1 MANLKEVRTRIAS
14 VSSTQQITSAM
25 KMVSAAKFR
34 RAQNA
39 ILGMRPYAAQLAE
52 IVNDIDV
59 EDGVQTPYHE
69 VRQLNKVLLVVV
81 TSNKGLCGAFNSNVT
96 KEASARLQHYRDKGC
111 EVKMI
116 TLGKRGT
123 ELFAK
128 QEGLVAESYDDLL
141 DNPTFDAVSDICD
154 KIMAAF
160 CNKEYDF
167 IEIIYNQFKNSLT
180 QILSTEQFLPVGKR
194 RTENATHPAA
204 VRHPSSRGEGNG
216 ERRTE
221 NGEDNTPRR
230 SFATHKSALRAPQ
243 ELVPPLQ
250 EGRADAESG
259 ERNDYIY
266 EPDKGQILREMI
278 PLTLRSQFYRVVLD
292 SLAAEHGAR
301 MTAMQKATDNAT
313 ELLKELRLSYNKA
326 RQAAITNEIIEI
338 VSGSEAL
345 KG

>member
-39 ILGMRPYAAQLAE
+39 ILGMRPYAAQLNE
-52 IVNDIDV
+52 IIADIDV

-69 VRQLNKVLLVVV
+69 SRPLSHVLLVVV
-81 TSNKGLCGAFNSNVT
+81 TSNKGLCGAFNCNVI
-96 KEASARLQHYRDKGC
+96 KEASSRLHYYHTLSPSP
-111 EVKMI
+111 EVKLI
-116 TLGKRGT
+116 TIGKRAS
-123 ELFAK
+123 EFFAK
-128 QEGLVAESYDDLL
+128 QKGLVQASYDDML
-141 DNPTFDAVSDICD
+141 DNPTFDAIASVCEGVMD
-154 KIMAAF
+154 AF
-160 CNKEYDF
+160 CKKEYDLV
-167 IEIIYNQFKNSLT
+167 ELVYNQFKNSLT
-180 QILSTEQFLPVGKR
+180 QILSTEQFLPV
-194 RTENATHPAA
+194 A
-204 VRHPSSRGEGNG
+204 
-216 ERRTE
+216 
-221 NGEDNTPRR
+221 PR
-230 SFATHKSALRAPQ
+230 SAKSAKAT
-243 ELVPPLQ
+243 
-250 EGRADAESG
+250 
-259 ERNDYIY
+259 RNDYIY
-266 EPDKGQILREMI
+266 EPGKVEILREMI
-278 PLTLRSQFYRVVLD
+278 PLTLRSQFYRVILD